1 MSVPQSSVSQSVPGP
16 SVPGPPVAGS
26 LLARRQLGRR
36 LRLLREGA
44 RKTQEDVEIS
54 GIASHSK
61 LYRIEAGRTLV
72 RPGDVRELCALYG
85 APEDVQEGL
94 IALARATRAGSWQED
109 FVDILL
115 PGFGL
120 FVDLE
125 AAATTL
131 QTYDPEL
138 VHGLLQTPEYTW
150 ALCTANPE
158 IGKARAAQLLEVRR
172 ARQRAALDRDPPVRI
187 TQILGQGALTRMI
200 GSPEI
205 TVAQLEHLRELNRRE
220 HIEVRV
226 LPWVSGAN
234 PALNLGAFTI
244 MDFPAAADPDVV
256 YLEALTTA
264 RYLEQEEHLREYRR
278 VWRILA
284 GQSIPLEDHFR

>member
-1 MSVPQSSVSQSVPGP
+1 
-16 SVPGPPVAGS
+16 VAGS

-36 LRLLREGA
+36 LRLLREAA

-109 FVDILL
+109 FADILL

-125 AAATTL
+125 AAAVTL
-131 QTYDPEL
+131 QAYGPEL
-138 VHGLLQTPEYTW
+138 IHGLLQTPEYTR
-150 ALCTANPE
+150 ALCTADPDL
-158 IGKARAAQLLEVRR
+158 GKAQIAQLLELRL
-172 ARQRAALDRDPPVRI
+172 ARQKAALDRDPPLRI
-187 TQILGQGALTRMI
+187 TQILGQAVLTRVV
-200 GSPEI
+200 GSPQI
-205 TVAQLEHLRELNRRE
+205 TSAQLKHLRELNRCE
-220 HIEVRV
+220 HIQVRF
-226 LPWVSGAN
+226 LPWDAGPHPV
-234 PALNLGAFTI
+234 LNMGGFTV
-244 MDFPAAADPDVV
+244 MGFPADADPDVV
-256 YLEALTTA
+256 YLESVTTA
-264 RYLEQEEHLREYRR
+264 RYLERENHLREYRR

-284 GQSIPLEDHFR
+284 GQSLPLEDHFR